1 MRGSKIF
8 FALAVGLLFLITIVS
23 AQEPNLDIRIDKQIY
38 SAGENLTFNVLLLK
52 DNVPIS
58 EQVSV
63 SISDYS
69 DQKQFSLTVISN
81 KEQNFRIEKDFVSGY
96 WKISAT
102 YQNKT
107 VKRFFSI
114 GEREEVDFSIEGDK
128 LIIRNYGNVPYS
140 KTIQILIGDKI
151 INQKQNIEVGEFKE
165 IRLVAPDG
173 RYNIQVTD
181 GIKTISRTDVQL
193 TGTARVIGA
202 LDEELI
208 KNQPSLGGVRESNED
223 TFLTSKSFSPALILL
238 IAIFAIF
245 ILLLIERNMRRKRG
259 LAPKKI
265 MKHYR

>member
-1 MRGSKIF
+1 MRGNLRFLVMVF
-8 FALAVGLLFLITIVS
+8 FMVFLITIVS
-23 AQEPNLDIRIDKQIY
+23 AQEPNLDIRIGKQIY
-38 SAGENLTFNVLLLK
+38 SSGENLTFEVLLIK
-52 DNVPIS
+52 DNVPIN
-58 EQVSV
+58 EQVSI

-69 DQKQFSLTVISN
+69 DQKQFSLTLISN
-81 KEQNFRIEKDFVSGY
+81 KEQNFRIEKNFVSGY

-128 LIIRNYGNVPYS
+128 LIIRNNGNVPYS
-140 KTIQILIGDKI
+140 NTIQILIGDKI
-151 INQKQNIEVGEFKE
+151 INQKQNIDVGEYKE

-173 RYNIQVTD
+173 NYNIQVTD
-181 GIKTISRTDVQL
+181 GIKTISKTNVQL

-208 KNQPSLGGVRESNED
+208 KNQPSLGGVRDTDED
-223 TFLTSKSFSPALILL
+223 TFLSSKSFSPALILL

-259 LAPKKI
+259 HAPNKI